1 MFAPYPTRA
10 DRWLVVPALTSDDN
24 LVYLSTGSPAMTE
37 TKETELKNIQ
47 VFENYR
53 WRKYLHNLGLARF
66 EKFRRYYGDWL
77 CRTWRDQ
84 EQPELRLQGLHI
96 YQKRQK
102 THKPGEEPLPV
113 TAKRIWRHWCD
124 KDKSD
129 SIDKQIDLKLGIAAN

>member
-1 MFAPYPTRA
+1 
-10 DRWLVVPALTSDDN
+10 
-24 LVYLSTGSPAMTE
+24 MTE

-77 CRTWRDQ
+77 CRTWRNQ
-84 EQPELRLQGLHI
+84 EQPELRLKGLHI

-102 THKPGEEPLPV
+102 THQPGEGPLPV
-113 TAKRIWRHWCD
+113 TAKRIWRHWCYKDEAD
-124 KDKSD
+124 K
-129 SIDKQIDLKLGIAAN
+129 IDRQIDLKLGIAAN

>member
-1 MFAPYPTRA
+1 
-10 DRWLVVPALTSDDN
+10 
-24 LVYLSTGSPAMTE
+24 MTE

-47 VFENYR
+47 VFENFR
-53 WRKYLHNLGLARF
+53 WRKYLHNLGLTRF

-77 CRTWRDQ
+77 CRTWRDH
-84 EQPELRLQGLHI
+84 ERPELRLQGLHI

-102 THKPGEEPLPV
+102 THQPGEEPLQV

-129 SIDKQIDLKLGIAAN
+129 NIDKQIDMKLGIGAN